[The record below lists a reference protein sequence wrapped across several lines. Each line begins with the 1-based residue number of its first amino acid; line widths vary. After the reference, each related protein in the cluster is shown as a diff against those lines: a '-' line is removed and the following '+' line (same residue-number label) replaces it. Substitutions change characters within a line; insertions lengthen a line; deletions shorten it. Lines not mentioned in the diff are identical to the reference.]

1 VRIVEKTPIAAVPG
15 AGGLAFYDSAGSR
28 LPVAAAVAR
37 DVDVPIA
44 AAPDRDLLRALAALR
59 AEAPHVYARV
69 SEARQVRGPRAELV
83 FALAAPGAST
93 GTGGG
98 ASPLVVRAG
107 VDVTPSRFA
116 DVALVEGDLARRGVR
131 PVELDVRFRDQ
142 VVARLP

>member
-1 VRIVEKTPIAAVPG
+1 
-15 AGGLAFYDSAGSR
+15 
-28 LPVAAAVAR
+28 VA
-37 DVDVPIA
+37 
-44 AAPDRDLLRALAALR
+44 
-59 AEAPHVYARV
+59 
-69 SEARQVRGPRAELV
+69 
-83 FALAAPGAST
+83 
-93 GTGGG
+93 G